1 MTALAAKLEGV
12 VQFTYLHGPHAVEA
26 TPFKGVVPLP
36 PETPRGWWTIEQAA
50 GIEGRHYAGVEAA
63 LEALINADAEHRST
77 TGRGFD
83 GVLGFSQGAALV
95 HLVCAMRQ
103 REREDEDAAAVSE
116 AHASN
121 VHESVTQRLL
131 PDLSHALLVAGY
143 PFGAAPNA
151 NGVIES
157 IGDSPS
163 AYYESRM
170 APTVFLPSLHV
181 SGSKDARVPALLNL
195 KLAQSF
201 DESLRETVSHGG
213 GHSMP
218 STGSLSP
225 IVEWYR
231 QRHLVALTTNDA
243 SLPDALPSSVLHS
256 PLPSALMPPPD
267 VPPAWVY
274 SFNAGVEAEAA
285 GRAPTKSFAALRRD
299 LATLPWLLAGPDDIV
314 LSQRPVSAAFVSAL
328 AAAGVDTSRLPA
340 FSTSVPHDRQI
351 AGHRPF
357 GIAGSHLGRSNVARY
372 RSDVRVC
379 RTLEEVVAAAA
390 SFCCGE
396 SCSSSTSSNVGADGS
411 GDGGGE
417 GQGRQHTCPQQLRRA
432 VLKAEFSTS
441 GQGVR
446 VVSLG
451 ADRAVAAPSSSLDS
465 GGPAVGAHSCGQGE
479 GEGDS
484 SLVGALCAAD
494 AQWATNCLRRDG
506 VLTVEPW
513 LDEIICE
520 VSGEWLDGT
529 WCGVTQ
535 FDAPHM
541 RWGGTHLHA
550 WERGKVTDELHQFV
564 CVDKAVE
571 ALIEPLDVPGTC
583 GSSTCGLDCAI
594 VRRSRSGGRSGTA
607 GQQPL
612 KAQELEVKILEV
624 NARTTMSH
632 YAHAA
637 RRRVPG
643 AKRFVVVRV
652 SELGPN
658 LLALTDH
665 HGLPPTGFVAA
676 VDLGRQLDPPPAL
689 LHEA

>member
-1 MTALAAKLEGV
+1 M
-12 VQFTYLHGPHAVEA
+12 
-26 TPFKGVVPLP
+26 
-36 PETPRGWWTIEQAA
+36 
-50 GIEGRHYAGVEAA
+50 
-63 LEALINADAEHRST
+63 S
-77 TGRGFD
+77 
-83 GVLGFSQGAALV
+83 
-95 HLVCAMRQ
+95 MR
-103 REREDEDAAAVSE
+103 
-116 AHASN
+116 ASL
-121 VHESVTQRLL
+121 SGCYPT
-131 PDLSHALLVAGY
+131 SHALLVAGY

-157 IGDSPS
+157 VGDSPS

-243 SLPDALPSSVLHS
+243 SLPDALPSSVLRS

-411 GDGGGE
+411 GDGGG
-417 GQGRQHTCPQQLRRA
+417 GGAGKTAHLSSTVASRGAQGRILDLWTGCTCGESWRRP
-432 VLKAEFSTS
+432 
-441 GQGVR
+441 G
-446 VVSLG
+446 
-451 ADRAVAAPSSSLDS
+451 SSSSKQLTRLGRPGCRGAQLVRARAR
-465 GGPAVGAHSCGQGE
+465 GG
-479 GEGDS
+479 S

-665 HGLPPTGFVAA
+665 HGLPPTAFVAA